1 MPDPGDD
8 GWVASCPSTLGW
20 GLLLG
25 GNIAE
30 VLVVEEEGKSAE
42 NTQNAE
48 ATSVIT
54 HMAILSWYIQH
65 KFLNIGRL
73 ATDIVT
79 SSSDRP
85 RNSPLPCT

>member
-25 GNIAE
+25 SDIAE
-30 VLVVEEEGKSAE
+30 VVVVEEEGKSAE
-42 NTQNAE
+42 NIQNAG
-48 ATSVIT
+48 ATSVIM
-54 HMAILSWYIQH
+54 HMVILSRYTQH
-65 KFLNIGRL
+65 KFLKIGRL
-73 ATDIVT
+73 ATDFVT